1 MSQSTPSKLKL
12 LEKFLSANP
21 EVDFFSANLFDPT
34 VLASLSWK
42 GTGRYKARITKE
54 IQAFQRLTKI
64 LNNRNDQLV
73 FQLMSKGILSAIQVA
88 AMSKKKFMNE
98 TAEVF
103 GEYQDQMENFYQ
115 RALQIRAK
123 VLVNYMQARQNNE
136 PHALQSVITPKKA

>member
-12 LEKFLSANP
+12 LEKFLSANS
-21 EVDFFSANLFDPT
+21 EVDFFSVNLFDPT
-34 VLASLSWK
+34 VLASFSWK

-64 LNNRNDQLV
+64 LESRNDQLV

-88 AMSKKKFMNE
+88 AMPKKRFMNE
-98 TAEVF
+98 LADAF
-103 GEYQDQMENFYQ
+103 GEYQYQMESFYQ
-115 RALQIRAK
+115 RALQVRAQ
-123 VLVNYMQARQNNE
+123 VLVSYMQTRQNNE

>member
-21 EVDFFSANLFDPT
+21 EIDFFSVNLFDPAI
-34 VLASLSWK
+34 LASLSWK

-64 LNNRNDQLV
+64 LATRNDQLV
-73 FQLMSKGILSAIQVA
+73 FQLINAGLLSAIQVA

-98 TAEVF
+98 MAAVF
-103 GEYQDQMENFYQ
+103 GGDLDQMEHFYQ
-115 RALQIRAK
+115 RALQIRAQ